1 VKNHIS
7 DDILGMSKN
16 EANGLNNYDERKKIW
31 TSLMYRK
38 IIFEGQWFK
47 SHTQIEKVNY
57 SLIEIKFTATYSS
70 KANILNNITVLL
82 CWFRLNLSKSFQ
94 IRPNPSFSFFCFVV
108 HVIIVVVLKVSHW
121 YFIFRP
127 SWFLKC

>member
-1 VKNHIS
+1 MKNHIS

-82 CWFRLNLSKSFQ
+82 C
-94 IRPNPSFSFFCFVV
+94 
-108 HVIIVVVLKVSHW
+108 
-121 YFIFRP
+121 
-127 SWFLKC
+127 